1 VSNALESRIRDCLD
15 RGELEQAAT
24 FAIRGYGPELLGY
37 VVAILRDP
45 DAGRDV
51 FGQLSEDLWRGIGSF
66 RGESS
71 FRTWAYTLAWRAA
84 RRFDQEAYRRRVRRL
99 ATSEVSKLAASV
111 RSSTADRRKGLARR
125 LRESLPPEDQTLLIL
140 RIDRGLSWAEVGQ
153 VMEVSPAAAKK
164 RYERVKQRLRAIA
177 EREGLESS

>member
-1 VSNALESRIRDCLD
+1 
-15 RGELEQAAT
+15 
-24 FAIRGYGPELLGY
+24 LGY

-51 FGQLSEDLWRGIGSF
+51 FGQLSEDLWRGIGQF
-66 RGESS
+66 RGECS

-84 RRFDQEAYRRRVRRL
+84 RRFDGEAYRRRVRRL
-99 ATSEVSKLAASV
+99 ATTEISKLAASI
-111 RSSTADRRKGLARR
+111 RSSTVERRRGLAAR
-125 LRESLPPEDQTLLIL
+125 LRETLPPEDQTVLIL
-140 RIDRGLSWAEVGQ
+140 RIDRGLSWAEVGL

-164 RYERVKQRLRAIA
+164 RFERVKERLRLIA